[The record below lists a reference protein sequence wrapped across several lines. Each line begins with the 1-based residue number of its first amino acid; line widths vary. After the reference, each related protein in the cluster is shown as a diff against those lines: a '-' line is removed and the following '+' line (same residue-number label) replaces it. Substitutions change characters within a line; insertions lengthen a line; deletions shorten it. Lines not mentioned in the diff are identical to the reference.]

1 MALVSAATWHDKGK
15 ADERFQALLFGGD
28 RTAAQLSPVLRAK
41 GVATSFSERQR
52 QRERSGLPQGFRHE
66 LLSLQLAKKG
76 AADDAELA
84 LILHLVASHHGY
96 CRAFAPVVL
105 DAAAADVAVS
115 DVEVT
120 AAERA
125 AGAAHRIGNGVPER
139 FWELNRRFG
148 WWGLAYLEAL
158 LRLADWQASAEE
170 QVAEEGKAENE

>member
-1 MALVSAATWHDKGK
+1 
-15 ADERFQALLFGGD
+15 
-28 RTAAQLSPVLRAK
+28 
-41 GVATSFSERQR
+41 
-52 QRERSGLPQGFRHE
+52 
-66 LLSLQLAKKG
+66 
-76 AADDAELA
+76 
-84 LILHLVASHHGY
+84 
-96 CRAFAPVVL
+96 VVL
-105 DAAAADVAVS
+105 DVATEGVAVS